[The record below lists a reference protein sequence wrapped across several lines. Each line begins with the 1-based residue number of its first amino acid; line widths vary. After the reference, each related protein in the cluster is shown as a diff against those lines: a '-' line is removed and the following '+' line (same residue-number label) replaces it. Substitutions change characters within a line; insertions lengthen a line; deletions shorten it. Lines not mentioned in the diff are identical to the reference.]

1 MEPAEEVLEKVF
13 RMLRLSSG
21 LVHPHIGIAFEVWPG
36 SFSTCRVVIP
46 VQYGFLAQAL
56 VQFIIHRPPPSVR
69 GLQDPVGH
77 GLPGQLQPLPLK
89 LLLQTVQRRAHDKFP
104 GHDVGYCLWGG
115 NASRAECGLSGGL
128 PQISPCLCLT
138 RFVGVGVVYI
148 LLDLEPDRIHLQA
161 RWTFLPISSITE
173 SQTS

>member
-1 MEPAEEVLEKVF
+1 
-13 RMLRLSSG
+13 MLRLSSG